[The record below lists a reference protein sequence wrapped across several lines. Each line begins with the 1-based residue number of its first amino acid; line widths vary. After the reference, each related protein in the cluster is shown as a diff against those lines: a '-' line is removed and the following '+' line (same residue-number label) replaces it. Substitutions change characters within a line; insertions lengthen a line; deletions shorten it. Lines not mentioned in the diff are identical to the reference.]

1 MVKESGSL
9 QITNDPKSEA
19 SFAHIPYLNCMQ
31 NELHPWNWYAPENS
45 KTLIIGTF
53 PPTKRNWSF
62 DFFYPNK
69 ANLFWRMIATI
80 VGAEMKHFAGD
91 QAVEERKALLQ
102 QLHLAITDMGKHII
116 RSENS
121 SLDEN
126 LAAVEFMNIFEILE
140 ENPSIE
146 KLIFT
151 SSSGKVS
158 AVRWFLE
165 FLAAQGI
172 KHRFPTGKKPL
183 HSEIDYQGRTIQLAV
198 LYSPSPRAANRIS
211 FENLVEL
218 YKNEILPE
226 SFPRE

>member
-1 MVKESGSL
+1 
-9 QITNDPKSEA
+9 
-19 SFAHIPYLNCMQ
+19 MQ

-45 KTLIIGTF
+45 RTLIIGTF

-69 ANLFWRMIATI
+69 ANLFWRMIARI
-80 VGAEMKHFAGD
+80 AGAEMKHFAGD
-91 QAVEERKALLQ
+91 LAVEERKALLQ

-116 RSENS
+116 RHENS

-126 LAAVEFMNIFEILE
+126 LAAVEFMNIFQILD
-140 ENPSIE
+140 ENPGIE

-158 AVRWFLE
+158 AARWFLE

-183 HSEIDYQGRTIQLAV
+183 RSEISYQGRIIQLVV

-211 FENLVEL
+211 FDSLVEL
-218 YKNEILPE
+218 YRNEILSERDSNDPE
-226 SFPRE
+226 TP